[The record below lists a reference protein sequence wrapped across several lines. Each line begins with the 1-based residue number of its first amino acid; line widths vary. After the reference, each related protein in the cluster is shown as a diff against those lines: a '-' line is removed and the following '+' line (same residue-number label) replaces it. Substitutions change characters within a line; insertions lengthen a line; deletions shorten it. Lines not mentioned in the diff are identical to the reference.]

1 MVESTM
7 NGNDSDSGDEA
18 AFLQSL
24 GLKQNLRKGKEVAA
38 KAASSSKGKDKSAT
52 TGGGSF
58 QSMGVSTFLVSA
70 MISSEIV
77 FADAP
82 LLHLFLQNC

>member
-1 MVESTM
+1 MSTRTIA
-7 NGNDSDSGDEA
+7 GNDSDSGDED

-38 KAASSSKGKDKSAT
+38 KVANSSKGKDKPQ

-58 QSMGVSTFLVSA
+58 QSMGGCLF
-70 MISSEIV
+70 
-77 FADAP
+77 P
-82 LLHLFLQNC
+82 LLPSSFC

>member
-1 MVESTM
+1 MAGH
-7 NGNDSDSGDEA
+7 GNASDDSGDDE

-38 KAASSSKGKDKSAT
+38 KAAAASKGKDKAA

-58 QSMGVSTFLVSA
+58 QSMGS
-70 MISSEIV
+70 
-77 FADAP
+77 
-82 LLHLFLQNC
+82 